1 MTRYEMLLET
11 LRHAGPPAEALSE
24 LDHKPAPWESSV
36 QATCECLSWRGC
48 LNNLDRRHA
57 EDRLGETLY
66 ADFPVHTRSA
76 LVAAHSLM
84 DMGVI
89 SEDELRA
96 KMSEVR
102 ARLERE

>member
-11 LRHAGPPAEALSE
+11 LRHAGPPAEALS
-24 LDHKPAPWESSV
+24 DKPAPWESSV